1 MPRTYLRDNRG
12 WDCDDPFTLPIIAAI
27 DTLER
32 DGIIQQNISCRKKF
46 GEVSLALSANL
57 NYYSFLLIPAVNKA
71 RVMLISDANGP
82 DIIVNDNR
90 YLGLTYYVE
99 ALFKELITIDE
110 LIKQFVLEI
119 MNYLGILN
127 QYSSIS
133 DPAIRRNKQYE
144 DATNLI
150 LKVLANKHVTTKQW
164 YLFVNKLRNFVTH
177 EGVFT
182 IDYVEDQ
189 NVYFYKKHW
198 DRRLKINMRMITKK
212 INKFITIREALRSGL
227 SDVDFWKDD
236 IANI

>member
-1 MPRTYLRDNRG
+1 MPRTYIRDNRG
-12 WDCDDPFTLPIIAAI
+12 WDCDDPFTLPIIGAV

-32 DGIIQQNISCRKKF
+32 EGIIQHSMLHRKKF
-46 GEVSLALSANL
+46 GEISLALSANL
-57 NYYSFLLIPAVNKA
+57 NYYSFLLIPAVNNAKA
-71 RVMLISDANGP
+71 MLLSHANGS

-90 YLGLTYYVE
+90 YLGLTYYIE

-110 LIKQFVLEI
+110 LIKQFVLEV
-119 MNYLGILN
+119 MDYLGVLE

-150 LKVLANKHVTTKQW
+150 LRVLANKHITTKQW
-164 YLFVNKLRNFVTH
+164 YMFVNNLRNFVTH

-182 IDYVEDQ
+182 IDYVEDR
-189 NVYFYKKHW
+189 NIYFYKKHW
-198 DRRLKINMRMITKK
+198 DRRLKINMRTITKK
-212 INKFITIREALRSGL
+212 INKFLVIREALRNGL
-227 SDVDFWKDD
+227 SDADFWKNE